1 MTLSIAAFKRL
12 VVVFWALWWLT
23 AFLTD
28 LIGAMRQL
36 GLVTAAWFAVTNY
49 ADLTHA
55 VAPYDPPGWLPP
67 FLYAGI
73 IGWSFVSTVL
83 LLIAAGTPREPR
95 WRWRRRVDTAFAVS
109 LGLWAAFF
117 LADQIVLKFGYEQN
131 HMVQGGF
138 QLLTWL
144 ALYALPDETE

>member
-1 MTLSIAAFKRL
+1 MTISIAASKRL
-12 VVVFWALWWLT
+12 VVVFWALWWLS

-28 LIGAMRQL
+28 FIGAMKQL
-36 GLVTAAWFAVTNY
+36 GIVAAGWFAVTNY
-49 ADLTHA
+49 ADLTQA

-73 IGWSFVSTVL
+73 IGWSFISTVL
-83 LLIAAGTPREPR
+83 FMIAAATPLEPR
-95 WRWRRRVDTAFAVS
+95 RRWRRRVDTAFIVS

-117 LADQIVLKFGYEQN
+117 LADQIVLKFGLEQN

-144 ALYALPDETE
+144 ALYVLPDDR